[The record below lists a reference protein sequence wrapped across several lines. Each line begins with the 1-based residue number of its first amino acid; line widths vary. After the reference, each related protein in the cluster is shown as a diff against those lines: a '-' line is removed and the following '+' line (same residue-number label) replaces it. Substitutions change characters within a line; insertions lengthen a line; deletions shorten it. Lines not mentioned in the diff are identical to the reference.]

1 MIDADYY
8 KTKGLVEQ
16 IDRKTKAADEFKKIL
31 EGVKEHG
38 ANSKLFVYVKGESS
52 EITLSNEA
60 LEVALRECI
69 RELSN
74 SVKELKEEIDKIL
87 DDYLA
92 GYLDDNDK
100 EG

>member
-1 MIDADYY
+1 MKDVEYH

-31 EGVKEHG
+31 EDVKEHG
-38 ANSKLFVYVKGESS
+38 ANSKIFIYIEGKSS
-52 EITLSNEA
+52 EVTLSNKV
-60 LEVALRECI
+60 LERTLRECI

-74 SVKELKEEIDKIL
+74 SVKESKEEIDKIL

-92 GYLDDNDK
+92 GYLD
-100 EG
+100 ER